1 MGMTERIGQ
10 QLGNYRLIRHL
21 GKGGFAEVY
30 LGEHIY
36 LKTQAAIKLLQTKVA
51 NQEDLDSFLKEAQTI
66 AHLVHPHIVRVL
78 DFGVDGETPFLAMDY
93 APNGTLRQL
102 HPRGTKLPVTTVI
115 PYVKQIAD
123 ALQHAHDEK
132 LIHRDIK
139 PENMLVGRRNDILLS
154 DFGIALIAQSSR
166 YQSTQDVIGTVAYMS
181 PEQIQG
187 KPRPASDQYSLG
199 IVVYEWL
206 SGERPFNGSFTEL
219 CTQHMFAPLPP
230 LRERVPTLPP
240 DVEQVVTIAL
250 AKDPKQR
257 FGSIQAFATAL
268 EQANEPFVAP
278 PRSVALPL
286 ESHPLLTPP
295 VPPPTQTPAI
305 PLSLAP
311 NQVATPLQPTSLSSS
326 TNLPANAQPII
337 ARTTSKEKVNVWK
350 IGKRE
355 VVATLIGMA
364 LYVGLSHLFVLFD
377 FSAGFI
383 VIIPA
388 LLIPLLLGMRFGPW
402 TGLAIGGIGFF
413 IGEFIG
419 PPSHWSFSLGSVQI
433 GYIPAGDL
441 LLWDLSTALS
451 GFVAGLT
458 MLITKGRYNIR
469 NIVIA
474 DTIIAISVFLGVG
487 FALLISV
494 GLYFIEIALPTS
506 VFISIFLPISL
517 ITYNAIAD
525 RRRRA

>member
-1 MGMTERIGQ
+1 MGTTERIGQ

-78 DFGVDGETPFLAMDY
+78 DFGVDGETPFLAMDH
-93 APNGTLRQL
+93 APSGTLRQL
-102 HPRGTKLPVTTVI
+102 HPRGTKLPLTTII

-139 PENMLVGRRNDILLS
+139 PENMLVGRRNEILLS

-187 KPRPASDQYSLG
+187 RPRPASDQYSLG

-206 SGERPFNGSFTEL
+206 SRERPFQGSFTEL
-219 CTQHMFAPLPP
+219 CTQHMFAPPPP
-230 LRERVPTLPP
+230 LREKVPTLSP
-240 DVEQVVTIAL
+240 DIEQVVNIAL

-257 FGSIQAFATAL
+257 FGSVRAFATAL
-268 EQANEPFVAP
+268 EQANESQRPTFAAP
-278 PRSVALPL
+278 TRSVAQLPD
-286 ESHPLLTPP
+286 SRPLPTPS
-295 VPPPTQTPAI
+295 TQTPAI
-305 PLSLAP
+305 PRP
-311 NQVATPLQPTSLSSS
+311 DQVAKPLQQASLSAS
-326 TNLPANAQPII
+326 TNLPANAQPV
-337 ARTTSKEKVNVWK
+337 AGNSKEQVNIWK

-355 VVATLIGMA
+355 VVATLIGIVLYAGLGHFYGSLEFDSPFFMA
-364 LYVGLSHLFVLFD
+364 IL
-377 FSAGFI
+377 
-383 VIIPA
+383 PA

-402 TGLAIGGIGFF
+402 TGLATGGLGFL
-413 IGEFIG
+413 IGEFVIPYWYQDFG
-419 PPSHWSFSLGSVQI
+419 EVFI
-433 GYIPAGDL
+433 GYIRPIGLFGTLGA
-441 LLWDLSTALS
+441 ALI

-458 MLITKGRYNIR
+458 VLITKGRYNTR
-469 NIVIA
+469 NIAIA
-474 DTIIAISVFLGVG
+474 DTIIAISVFLGLG
-487 FALLISV
+487 FTLLTAFGV
-494 GLYFIEIALPTS
+494 WLDVIEVALPTS
-506 VFISIFLPISL
+506 IFILIFLPISL

-525 RRRRA
+525 RLRRA